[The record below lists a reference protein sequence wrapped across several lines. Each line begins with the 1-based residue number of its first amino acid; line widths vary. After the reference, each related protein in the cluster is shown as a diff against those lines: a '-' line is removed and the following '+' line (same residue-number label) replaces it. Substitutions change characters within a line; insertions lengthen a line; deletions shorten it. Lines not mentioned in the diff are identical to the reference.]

1 MKHAK
6 KIEKYDWTTDELIE
20 DIGNLDYDS
29 LAEHFEKLSKKFQR
43 DSINDIQLNH
53 PQVAE
58 KLKNISIRLKDI
70 LEQESRPLADLC
82 RGYNERNER

>member
-6 KIEKYDWTTDELIE
+6 TIEKYNWTTDELIE
-20 DIGNLDYDS
+20 DIGNLDYDA
-29 LAEHFEKLSKKFQR
+29 LAEHFEKLSMKFQR

-70 LEQESRPLADLC
+70 LEEESKPLADLC
-82 RGYNERNER
+82 RWYNERNER